1 MKANI
6 SFFYNKIM
14 VYCIVVRAP
23 SIMWDIDYADMGHK
37 DEMAPLQL
45 FFSTV

>member
-14 VYCIVVRAP
+14 VYCIVRAP
-23 SIMWDIDYADMGHK
+23 SIMWDVDYADIGRK

>member
-6 SFFYNKIM
+6 SFFHNKIM
-14 VYCIVVRAP
+14 VYYIARAP
-23 SIMWDIDYADMGHK
+23 SIMWDVDYADIGHK